1 MLVFNV
7 FGSFFFSGMLVN
19 HMAKRH
25 PDIRI
30 DSIHELN
37 LPILKT
43 ERCFYCQYCEKVY
56 KSSSKRK
63 AHILKY
69 HPGQKLPM
77 STRYKTENYEDCM
90 EANPTF
96 SANVGS
102 VTMHAHQCM
111 WCYKQYAS
119 RSRLLQHKRK
129 EHGKEIEESYKKNQN
144 DYYKDLNVIMDSHEG
159 HFPHQ
164 MQISQSIDEYS
175 IKFNEMH
182 ENESHPSVHRFHQ
195 IDYEPENRLL
205 ELSSAALETFRDD
218 YSFLSD
224 SDAHTGPIEH
234 TNMSEPREMVGD
246 EFDGQ
251 ESDLNSLP
259 LFEEIDCMSL
269 KTASQFTSS
278 SSMQMESNIGKLS
291 YNK

>member
-1 MLVFNV
+1 
-7 FGSFFFSGMLVN
+7 MLVN

-30 DSIHELN
+30 ESIHELS

-69 HPGQKLPM
+69 HPGQKLPE
-77 STRYKTENYEDCM
+77 STRNKTEECEDAI
-90 EANPTF
+90 EPNLSF

-102 VTMHAHQCM
+102 VTTNAHQCM

-119 RSRLLQHKRK
+119 RSRLLHHKRK
-129 EHGKEIEESYKKNQN
+129 EHSKEIEESFKQSQN
-144 DYYKDLNVIMDSHEG
+144 DYFKDLNVIMDSHES
-159 HFPHQ
+159 HFHPSQ
-164 MQISQSIDEYS
+164 MQINQSIDEYAMQ
-175 IKFNEMH
+175 FTEMH
-182 ENESHPSVHRFHQ
+182 ESEPHRFHH
-195 IDYEPENRLL
+195 IGYEPENRLL

-224 SDAHTGPIEH
+224 SDAHTGTMEH
-234 TNMSEPREMVGD
+234 TNMDGSRVDVNFKMVGD

-251 ESDLNSLP
+251 DNSNCDLHSLP
-259 LFEEIDCMSL
+259 QLFEEIDCMSL
-269 KTASQFTSS
+269 KPNQFTSS
-278 SSMQMESNIGKLS
+278 SSVQMDHKTQL
-291 YNK
+291 